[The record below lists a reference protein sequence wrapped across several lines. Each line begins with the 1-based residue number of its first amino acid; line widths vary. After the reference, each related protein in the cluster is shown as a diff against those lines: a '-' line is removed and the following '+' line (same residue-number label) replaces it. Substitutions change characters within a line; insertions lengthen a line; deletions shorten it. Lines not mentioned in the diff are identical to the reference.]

1 MNRTTML
8 EALFERAADG
18 LLIVDKK
25 GIIQL
30 ANPAFWTLFGIPPED
45 RPGIGIAQLLDT
57 LQADDRGLANGAKRE
72 LTGRK
77 KDGSL
82 FPILLSLAEVADNDV
97 VYYTGHVH
105 DLSQEKSSANLLAR
119 EQHLGQLKSRLVSM
133 ASHEFRS
140 PLSQIQ
146 LSASLVERYYQRLD
160 QDKILAHLQKIRM
173 AVNDMTDTLNDFLS
187 LERIEA
193 GTFQPELRS
202 FDLVTFGEEVCAQ
215 MQLTAGAHEL
225 IYQHSGKERVIFSDR
240 HLLKHCAINLLSNA
254 VKYSAEQGRI
264 ILRTETGTEG
274 YMISVSDRGVGI
286 PAAEQQ
292 KLFEPF
298 FRASNA
304 SEVAGTGLGLHI
316 VKNYVHQ
323 LGGEICVK
331 SKENKG
337 STFSLSFPLLLPQ
350 IAVPVHPVA

>member
-1 MNRTTML
+1 MNRITL
-8 EALFERAADG
+8 LDALFKRAADG
-18 LLIVDKK
+18 LLVTDRK

-30 ANPAFWTLFGIPPED
+30 ANPAFWALFGLSPED
-45 RPGIGIAQLLDT
+45 CMGISLDQLLDHAR
-57 LQADDRGLANGAKRE
+57 LVHQLLANGGERE

-82 FPILLSLAEVADNDV
+82 FPVRLTLAEVVDHDEI
-97 VYYTGHVH
+97 YYAGSVH
-105 DLSQEKSSANLLAR
+105 DLSREKNSANLLAR
-119 EQHLGQLKSRLVSM
+119 EQQLGQLKSRLVSM

-160 QDKILAHLQKIRM
+160 QDKILSHLRKIRI

-193 GTFQPELRS
+193 GTFQPEIRP
-202 FDLVTFGEEVCAQ
+202 FDLFNFVAEVCAQ
-215 MQLTAGAHEL
+215 MQLVAAGHEL
-225 IYQHSGKERVIFSDR
+225 VHQHSGKERVIYSDR
-240 HLLKHCAINLLSNA
+240 NLLKHCAVNLVSNA
-254 VKYSAEQGRI
+254 VKYSVEPGRI
-264 ILRTETGTEG
+264 VLRTEVDTAGFT
-274 YMISVSDRGVGI
+274 ISVSDRGIGI
-286 PAAEQQ
+286 PAGEQQ

-304 SEVAGTGLGLHI
+304 SDVTGTGLGLHI

-323 LGGEICVK
+323 LGGEISVK
-331 SKENKG
+331 SREHKG
-337 STFSLSFPLLLPQ
+337 TTFSLSFPLLLSET
-350 IAVPVHPVA
+350 AAPVYPVA